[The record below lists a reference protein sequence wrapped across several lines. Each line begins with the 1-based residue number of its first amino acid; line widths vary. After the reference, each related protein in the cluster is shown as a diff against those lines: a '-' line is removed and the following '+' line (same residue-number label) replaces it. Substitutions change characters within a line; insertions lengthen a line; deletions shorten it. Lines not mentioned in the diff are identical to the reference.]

1 MNNVYRG
8 QKSNTQYIYIYIYG
22 DYLILLVHYQ
32 CYVYTIWHRLVT
44 LGTICV
50 WHWIYK
56 KLWIYCLGVRVPLAC
71 CPKMYGN
78 SIRSLSSVRLDG
90 GYCWKFINV
99 YYIWKIWHFK
109 KKNFWAFKKKKTI
122 FFTEY

>member
-1 MNNVYRG
+1 MLNFNKKKKKKIMNNVYRG

-50 WHWIYK
+50 
-56 KLWIYCLGVRVPLAC
+56 
-71 CPKMYGN
+71 
-78 SIRSLSSVRLDG
+78 
-90 GYCWKFINV
+90 
-99 YYIWKIWHFK
+99 
-109 KKNFWAFKKKKTI
+109 
-122 FFTEY
+122 